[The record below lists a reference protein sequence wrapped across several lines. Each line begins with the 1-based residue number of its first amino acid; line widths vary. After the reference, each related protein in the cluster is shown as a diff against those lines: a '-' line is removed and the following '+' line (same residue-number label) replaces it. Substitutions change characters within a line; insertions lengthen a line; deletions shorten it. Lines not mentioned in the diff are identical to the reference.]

1 MKEMMKITLLLVVT
15 FITAG
20 VIMTSVFAK
29 TAPVIKVA
37 KEREEKEARQKMMPE
52 ADEIFE
58 AGTWESFGKRAKYFE
73 SKKTG
78 ETIGYLVST
87 YGKGYSSFIS
97 ILVAVGKDQKIKSI
111 NILGHAETPGLG
123 DEIERDYFKK
133 QFEGKALEQIEIV
146 KAEGTDKIQAIS
158 GVTISSRAVTNGVKE
173 AMKLLKE
180 KYTGVTQ

>member
-1 MKEMMKITLLLVVT
+1 MREMIKITVTLIVVFAAAGIILST
-15 FITAG
+15 VFAITAP
-20 VIMTSVFAK
+20 T
-29 TAPVIKVA
+29 IKEA

-52 ADEIFE
+52 ADDILETG
-58 AGTWESFGKRAKYFE
+58 AWEPFGKRAKYFE
-73 SKKTG
+73 GKKAG

-87 YGKGYSSFIS
+87 YGKGYSSYIS
-97 ILVAVGKDQKIKSI
+97 ILVAVRKDLKIKSI

-133 QFEGKALEQIEIV
+133 QFEGKALEQIEVV

-180 KYTGVTQ
+180 KYVGG